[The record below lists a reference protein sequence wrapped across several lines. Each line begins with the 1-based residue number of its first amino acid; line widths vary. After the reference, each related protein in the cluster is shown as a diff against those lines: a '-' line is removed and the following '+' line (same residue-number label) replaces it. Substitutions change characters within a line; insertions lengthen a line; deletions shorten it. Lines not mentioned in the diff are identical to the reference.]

1 MVVVA
6 RRHALGSRVSV
17 ARGGHRLVEV
27 TRVRVDRRAAM
38 PEAVVAII
46 VAPRG
51 IAPGAAIGIIK
62 APRAGAPSVVV
73 AEVIADSFTISLAK
87 RSPAWPSADFTGGQ
101 ACC

>member
-6 RRHALGSRVSV
+6 RRLVVGSRDSV
-17 ARGGHRLVEV
+17 AQGGRRLVEV
-27 TRVRVDRRAAM
+27 TRVRVDRSAAM
-38 PEAVVAII
+38 PEADVAII

-51 IAPGAAIGIIK
+51 IAPAAAIGIIK

-73 AEVIADSFTISLAK
+73 AEVIADSFTI
-87 RSPAWPSADFTGGQ
+87 AWPSADFTGGQ